1 MKKWIIGLMVVCLAA
16 VVLVALNGNTLFDM
30 PAQQPQEQAQSAETP
45 ENPAPAETETPA
57 EAETAAPAEDLPAQ
71 SPEEPAAE
79 EKTVDY
85 DAIYAL
91 HAPDEVVMTVD
102 GKPVTWQDYF
112 YAYFSQAANMEQ
124 QFEKYQYYGMAL
136 GWESQADEEGHT
148 FADLV
153 PQLAEQNLRR
163 VITAESV
170 AEEKNIRMLPDEEAE
185 IQAAHQENIE
195 YFCGEDGTEEELLQQ
210 LWEQRYLTEDFYW
223 RVLRFGPLTEATR
236 RTLYG
241 NDGMRL
247 NDKQVEEWM
256 NLSGILSAN
265 HILIPTVALSTGE
278 ALDEATVAEKTE
290 LAKQIA
296 AELQAIEDP
305 AAREARFLEL
315 KELHDADGGAY
326 VFGPGVMVQE
336 FYDGTLALEP
346 GQVSDPVQSSYGFHV
361 ILRRAI
367 HADDVVTTSEGSA
380 AARSMM
386 ADELFSQM
394 MSERM
399 EAQVVEYAD
408 GFETPSI
415 LDYVIRAEA

>member
-1 MKKWIIGLMVVCLAA
+1 MKKWIIGLLVLCLA
-16 VVLVALNGNTLFDM
+16 VVVVIALSGDKLFTEPVQM
-30 PAQQPQEQAQSAETP
+30 PEATPQVYDALQT
-45 ENPAPAETETPA
+45 PAPTQTA
-57 EAETAAPAEDLPAQ
+57 EAETALPADEE
-71 SPEEPAAE
+71 PAAEEPAAE

-91 HAPDEVVMTVD
+91 HEPDEVVLTVD
-102 GKPVTWQDYF
+102 GKPITWQDYF
-112 YAYFSQAANMEQ
+112 YAYFSQGTNMEQ
-124 QFEKYQYYGMAL
+124 QFQMYQNYGMAL
-136 GWESQADEEGHT
+136 GWESQADEEGRT

-170 AEEKNIRMLPDEEAE
+170 AEEQNIRMLPEEEEE

-195 YFCGEDGTEEELLQQ
+195 YFCGENGTEEELFQE

-236 RTLYG
+236 RSLYG

-256 NLSGILSAN
+256 DLSGFLSAN
-265 HILIPTVALSTGE
+265 HILIPTVDLSTGE

-290 LAKQIA
+290 LARQIA

-305 AAREARFLEL
+305 AERETRFLEL
-315 KELHDADGGAY
+315 KEQHDADGGAY

-361 ILRRAI
+361 ILRRPI
-367 HADDVVTTSEGSA
+367 HADDVITTSEGNFV
-380 AARSMM
+380 ARSMM
-386 ADELFSQM
+386 ADELFTRM
-394 MSERM
+394 MTERM
-399 EAQVVEYAD
+399 EAQVVEYAE
-408 GFETPSI
+408 GFEAPSI
-415 LDYVIRAEA
+415 LNYVVRAEA